1 MRDDAGDVVP
11 DQVRQYVAALIEAW
25 QSGARR
31 PDDIFSDARASWLS
45 GRWPKAFERGHD
57 AIGMELLFF
66 LASARD
72 MALGDG
78 DIPALR
84 TYLASTDLAKA
95 QQRFFEHWETTG
107 IETREAA
114 GKLVDYYGPPPT
126 DLVEDSEFAFPD
138 PADRWLHRHV
148 RIDPEGAWP
157 ELRGRLSAPPPRDET
172 VLVDLVE
179 DLVLNDPDG
188 FIDRLEGLAEERPE
202 SHGPIAAA
210 LIVGRQSTPGLER
223 FWALQERLGGWGESL

>member
-11 DQVRQYVAALIEAW
+11 DQVRPYVAALIEAW

-114 GKLVDYYGPPPT
+114 GKLVDYSRIALGRVPVKPGRPP
-126 DLVEDSEFAFPD
+126 DNV
-138 PADRWLHRHV
+138 PAGYCGV
-148 RIDPEGAWP
+148 QQPEP
-157 ELRGRLSAPPPRDET
+157 MEPGR
-172 VLVDLVE
+172 
-179 DLVLNDPDG
+179 
-188 FIDRLEGLAEERPE
+188 
-202 SHGPIAAA
+202 
-210 LIVGRQSTPGLER
+210 
-223 FWALQERLGGWGESL
+223 